1 MSNGTS
7 FDSTKESLQE
17 ILKHI
22 SWGKIQ
28 LPDFQRGWVW
38 DDNHI
43 MSLLASVAVSYPI
56 GAVMLYETGNP
67 EVRFKPRVLEGV
79 ETSNDIKPEWLILDG
94 QQRLTSL
101 FQSLMKNQPVETRDA
116 RRKKIVRWYYLHI
129 PTALNPAADMEDA
142 IRSIPEDRVVR
153 NFRNESTEDYSTIEL
168 ECQSEM
174 FPLRLLFNTVDLMD
188 WQMRYIQADPEKA
201 QERMTTWTRFT
212 QDIIYRFQQYQLPLI
227 KMFKETPKEAVCQV
241 FEKVNTGGV
250 SLNVFELLTATFAA
264 DEFNLRKDWEK
275 RIRKIKRQKVLDT
288 IQNDDFLQSISLLAS
303 MKRRQTALTSGV
315 ETDKAPAI
323 TCKRKDL
330 LKLTLNEYTEWAEK
344 VTEGFIKAAKFMHS
358 QRIFEARD
366 LPYRT
371 QLVPMTA
378 ILTHLGENAD
388 QGGGKKKLAK
398 WYWCGVFGELYGGA
412 TETRFAKDY
421 PEVVEWINGGPAP
434 TTVSDAYFTSS
445 RLYTLRTRNSAAYKG
460 IYARLILDGCKDF
473 MSGDEITLQA
483 YFDEKIDIHHIF
495 PKKFCADNG
504 INAKHYDCIIN
515 KTAISS
521 RTNKIIGGN
530 APSDYL
536 EKIKRKADIS
546 QEQLKKFLAS
556 HAISVDDLESNDF
569 DAFFAKREKELLDRI
584 ETAMGKKVQREI
596 VVEEDFDY
604 GVDDEDKPDD

>member
-22 SWGKIQ
+22 SLGKIQ

-43 MSLLASVAVSYPI
+43 KSLLASVAVSFPI

-67 EVRFKPRVLEGV
+67 EVRFKPRLLEGV
-79 ETSNDIKPEWLILDG
+79 ETNGDKKPEWLILDG

-101 FQSLMKNQPVETRDA
+101 FQSLMKDQPVETQDA
-116 RRKKIVRWYYLHI
+116 RRNKIVRWYYLHI
-129 PTALNPAADMEDA
+129 PTALNRAADMEDA

-153 NFRNESTEDYSTIEL
+153 NFRNEPKEDYSTIEL

-188 WQMRYIQADPEKA
+188 WQMRYLQADPEKA
-201 QERMTTWTRFT
+201 QERMATWTRFT
-212 QDIIYRFQQYQLPLI
+212 QDVVYRFQQYQLPLI

-275 RIRKIKRQKVLDT
+275 RIRKIKQYKVLHT

-303 MKRRQTALTSGV
+303 MKRRQKALTSGI

-330 LKLTLNEYTEWAEK
+330 LKLTLEEYTEWAGK

-366 LPYRT
+366 FPTARNWCRWR
-371 QLVPMTA
+371 PCSPIWAMTPIRA
-378 ILTHLGENAD
+378 
-388 QGGGKKKLAK
+388 
-398 WYWCGVFGELYGGA
+398 
-412 TETRFAKDY
+412 
-421 PEVVEWINGGPAP
+421 VE
-434 TTVSDAYFTSS
+434 
-445 RLYTLRTRNSAAYKG
+445 RTRWPNGTGAA
-460 IYARLILDGCKDF
+460 F
-473 MSGDEITLQA
+473 
-483 YFDEKIDIHHIF
+483 
-495 PKKFCADNG
+495 
-504 INAKHYDCIIN
+504 
-515 KTAISS
+515 
-521 RTNKIIGGN
+521 
-530 APSDYL
+530 
-536 EKIKRKADIS
+536 
-546 QEQLKKFLAS
+546 
-556 HAISVDDLESNDF
+556 LESCT
-569 DAFFAKREKELLDRI
+569 AARPKPGLQRI
-584 ETAMGKKVQREI
+584 IRKSWNG
-596 VVEEDFDY
+596 
-604 GVDDEDKPDD
+604 